1 MTEIKGINNSTSA
14 LAKSILEFAGEIPTS
29 MELKSSKPKEAARH
43 RTNSAS
49 TKAALV
55 AGTLALPVGT
65 LGWLTIAPEMMAI
78 WKIQA
83 QMIVDIAA
91 LYGKSASL
99 SQEHMMYCLFR
110 HSAAQ
115 AVRDLV
121 VRVGDRFLVRP
132 VSLKFMQSI
141 SYKIGIHVSK
151 QVLGKSLSRWL
162 PVIGAVGV
170 GGYAYYDTSQVAAT
184 AIAMFDQEMI

>member
-1 MTEIKGINNSTSA
+1 MTEIKGINKSTSA
-14 LAKSILEFAGEIPTS
+14 LAKSILEFAGEMPTS
-29 MELKSSKPKEAARH
+29 TELKSSKPKEAARH

-55 AGTLALPVGT
+55 AGSLALPVGT

-83 QMIVDIAA
+83 QLVVDIAA

-184 AIAMFDQEMI
+184 AIAMFEQEMI